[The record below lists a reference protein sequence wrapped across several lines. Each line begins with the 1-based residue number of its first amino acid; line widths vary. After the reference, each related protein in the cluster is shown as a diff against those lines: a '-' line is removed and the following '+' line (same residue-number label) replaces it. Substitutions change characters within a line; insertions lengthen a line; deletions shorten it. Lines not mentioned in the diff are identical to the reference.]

1 MCLTRS
7 CKLPETKQIVNR
19 IISDCKSEKLS
30 SDDII
35 LLIESVDREL
45 TAGQWLASGMFGDLF
60 LIWLR
65 ETANDQDILKTIINP
80 DFTSTELIDYFIR
93 VLSLHY
99 TSLDKNRDVLEHS
112 LAIIVVAMIG
122 SMSQHRA
129 DPDREKIESALMEYD
144 SLFHG

>member
-1 MCLTRS
+1 
-7 CKLPETKQIVNR
+7 
-19 IISDCKSEKLS
+19 
-30 SDDII
+30 
-35 LLIESVDREL
+35 
-45 TAGQWLASGMFGDLF
+45 MFGDLF

-129 DPDREKIESALMEYD
+129 DPDREKIESAQMEYD